1 MVTQFA
7 AAGISEMSHRHRRGR
22 KLMTVA
28 VVARVAVSCSG
39 EERKRRVEGRVEER
53 GREREREIKMERK
66 RHVSWPRSVERAER
80 GEGKKAAVNR
90 CRFIVVN

>member
-53 GREREREIKMERK
+53 GRERERDKDGEKKTR
-66 RHVSWPRSVERAER
+66 VAAAER
-80 GEGKKAAVNR
+80 RAGGKGGGKKGGGKSMPFH
-90 CRFIVVN
+90 CG

>member
-39 EERKRRVEGRVEER
+39 EERKRRAGRVEGR
-53 GREREREIKMERK
+53 GSEREREIKMERK
-66 RHVSWPRSVERAER
+66 RHVSRPRSVERAER